1 VTLAAGVAFGLAP
14 ALRATRVDL
23 GDVLRDGRGTSSGA
37 EKSRTRDLLIA
48 TQLALA
54 VLLLAGAGMT
64 LRSFA
69 AMQSID
75 PGFEPR
81 GVLSF
86 VVSLAGSDDA
96 APGRRAAFYE
106 TLSHRLEALPGVVA
120 VSGVNHLPLAGD
132 IWGMAAVAE
141 GREPPGG
148 EPLSAAYRVVLPGYF
163 ETMAIPLVR
172 GRGVDGSDRA
182 SSLPAVV
189 VNERLAALLWP
200 GEDPLGKRMR
210 VGGDESWRTVVG
222 VARDARQA
230 KWTEP
235 PQGEVFVPLYQAP
248 DYLEGAGAHV
258 AYFTYVIRASV
269 DPAHLAPSVRATVA
283 QIDGA
288 VAVASV
294 ATMTDVVA
302 AATAR
307 PRFFLVVLGAFAL
320 AALVLAAVGI
330 YGTTSHAMTRRV
342 REIGIRVALG
352 ASRGTLLRLLLG
364 RVLWVAL
371 AGAAVGL
378 VATLALGQ
386 LLTGLLYGVSPSD
399 PLTLA
404 AVPMLLIAVAL
415 VASWV
420 PARRALGVDP
430 MRVLREE

>member
-1 VTLAAGVAFGLAP
+1 MTVVTLAAGVAFGLAP

-132 IWGMAAVAE
+132 IWGMTAVAE

-230 KWTEP
+230 KWTRRPRARSSCPSTRRPTTSREP
-235 PQGEVFVPLYQAP
+235 AP
-248 DYLEGAGAHV
+248 TWPTSPTCSA
-258 AYFTYVIRASV
+258 RASIPPPGPV
-269 DPAHLAPSVRATVA
+269 
-283 QIDGA
+283 
-288 VAVASV
+288 
-294 ATMTDVVA
+294 
-302 AATAR
+302 R
-307 PRFFLVVLGAFAL
+307 PRDGRADRRRGRGRLGRHHDRRGRRRHRPAAGFFSSSSGAFAL
-320 AALVLAAVGI
+320 AALVLRRRRHLRHDQPRHDAAACARSGF
-330 YGTTSHAMTRRV
+330 
-342 REIGIRVALG
+342 RVAL
-352 ASRGTLLRLLLG
+352 AAAPARLLRLLLRA

-378 VATLALGQ
+378 VATRALGQ
-386 LLTGLLYGVSPSD
+386 RLIPAALRRPPRRAI
-399 PLTLA
+399 PLTFSPRCL
-404 AVPMLLIAVAL
+404 
-415 VASWV
+415 
-420 PARRALGVDP
+420 
-430 MRVLREE
+430 